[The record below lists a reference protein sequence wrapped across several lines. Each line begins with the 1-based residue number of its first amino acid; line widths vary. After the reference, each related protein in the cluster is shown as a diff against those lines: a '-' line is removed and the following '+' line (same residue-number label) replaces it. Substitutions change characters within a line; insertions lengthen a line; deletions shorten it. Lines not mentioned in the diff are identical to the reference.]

1 MSETVRG
8 RALIIN
14 NNSFGGDER
23 TGSKVDVE
31 NIEAVL
37 KGLNFKVD
45 VKDDKTAEVDPI
57 ILLQEK
63 LKFMLIH

>member
-1 MSETVRG
+1 
-8 RALIIN
+8 
-14 NNSFGGDER
+14 
-23 TGSKVDVE
+23 VDVE

-57 ILLQEK
+57 ILLPQK
-63 LKFMLIH
+63 LKVMLIH